1 MNLLCPSSAI
11 FSEWAPGQS
20 LVFICYTCL
29 TSGPA
34 IASAEC
40 KKKRGLGEGGNKG
53 EKKNLAD
60 LSALSS
66 GGGRE
71 ECERVRGG
79 ITSALNGFQG
89 CSVLL
94 KLLLLITVPRSG
106 RIDRLFGP
114 RRRQSSV

>member
-1 MNLLCPSSAI
+1 MGPGTISCFHLLYLFDLWPSHRL
-11 FSEWAPGQS
+11 GRVQ
-20 LVFICYTCL
+20 
-29 TSGPA
+29 
-34 IASAEC
+34 
-40 KKKRGLGEGGNKG
+40 KKRGGWGGKKG

-71 ECERVRGG
+71 ECERVCGG

-94 KLLLLITVPRSG
+94 KLLLLRTVPRSG